1 MSIYFILIYMLFN
14 DTLILETLILISII
28 FYISSTNLTML
39 LYTGGI
45 YLILIGLFSLINDAD
60 VYIGFLWVIDLG
72 VGLVFFIFILHF
84 TSFLFQKSQFNLT
97 ARHFIFAYAMI
108 LFSTSFFYFFSTPAD
123 NSYYND
129 LSKTWFFK
137 LTYIDYF
144 AILFTNEVTEL
155 NTLRDTYFLLN
166 SFEFF
171 VVNFS
176 LFFGLITSIL
186 MCFMIQR
193 IFIFLNYS
201 QIINMNLL
209 QNADT
214 GFFIRNQ
221 NFITQQNTAS
231 ATRIWIKNKS
241 KN

>member
-1 MSIYFILIYMLFN
+1 MLFN
-14 DTLILETLILISII
+14 DTLLLELLILISVI
-28 FYISSTNLTML
+28 FYLSSTNVMML
-39 LYTGGI
+39 LYTGGL
-45 YLILIGLFSLINDAD
+45 YLLLIGILALVNDAD
-60 VYIGFLWVIDLG
+60 IYIGFLWVIDLG

-97 ARHFIFAYAMI
+97 ARHFIFTFI
-108 LFSTSFFYFFSTPAD
+108 FTVFSIVFLYFYSTPAD
-123 NSYYND
+123 NSYYTD
-129 LSKTWFFK
+129 LNKTWFFK
-137 LTYIDYF
+137 MSYIDYYTVF
-144 AILFTNEVTEL
+144 RTNEVTDL

-176 LFFGLITSIL
+176 LFFGLIASIL

-193 IFIFLNYS
+193 IFAFLNYS

-209 QNADT
+209 SKADT

-221 NFITQQNTAS
+221 NFTTQQNTSGTVRVWAKS
-231 ATRIWIKNKS
+231 KS
-241 KN
+241 KNNC

>member
-1 MSIYFILIYMLFN
+1 MLFN
-14 DTLILETLILISII
+14 DTLLLELLILISVI
-28 FYISSTNLTML
+28 FYLSSTNVMML
-39 LYTGGI
+39 LYTGGL
-45 YLILIGLFSLINDAD
+45 YLLLIGILALVNDAD
-60 VYIGFLWVIDLG
+60 IYIGFLWVIDLG

-97 ARHFIFAYAMI
+97 ARHFIFTFI
-108 LFSTSFFYFFSTPAD
+108 FTVFSIVFLYFYSTPAD
-123 NSYYND
+123 NSYYTD
-129 LSKTWFFK
+129 LNKTWFFK
-137 LTYIDYF
+137 MSYIDYYT
-144 AILFTNEVTEL
+144 LFRTNEVTDL

-176 LFFGLITSIL
+176 LFFGLIASIL

-193 IFIFLNYS
+193 IFAFLNYS

-209 QNADT
+209 SKADT

-221 NFITQQNTAS
+221 NFTTQQNTS
-231 ATRIWIKNKS
+231 GTVRVWTKSKS
-241 KN
+241 KNNR